1 MYSFEDKS
9 VISLDN
15 IEMEALYSLL
25 MAMVDTDDPSNP
37 LVRILKMVSASI
49 KEVV

>member
-15 IEMEALYSLL
+15 IEMEALYNLL
-25 MAMVDTDDPSNP
+25 MAMVDTDDPDT
-37 LVRILKMVSASI
+37 SAEKLYI
-49 KEVV
+49 IRYGKEIRF